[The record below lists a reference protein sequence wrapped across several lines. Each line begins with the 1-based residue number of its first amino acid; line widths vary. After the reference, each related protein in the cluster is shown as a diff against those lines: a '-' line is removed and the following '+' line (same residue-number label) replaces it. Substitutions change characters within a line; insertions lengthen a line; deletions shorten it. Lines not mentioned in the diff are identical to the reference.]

1 MRLPTLLRQR
11 KPESHKGDYGHV
23 LVIGG
28 CLEYSG
34 APVLC
39 AEAALRAGAGLVT
52 IGIPRSL
59 CSPAIRIKPK
69 EIMLLPL
76 PETKKAALRD
86 SAGEKIASF
95 SRKADVIALGP
106 GASTDISTQRLI
118 RSIIG
123 HANIPMVIDAD
134 GLNALAGHTGLLR
147 NRNRKAPIIITP
159 HTGEMSRL
167 SDIPCETI
175 EKNRKK
181 VSKTFATDYNITTVL
196 KGRKTLVI
204 SPDGE
209 TYTNDTGN
217 PGMATAGSGD
227 VLTGIVAAFL
237 GQGLDSFAAAKYAVY
252 IHGLAGDLAA
262 VEIGQISL
270 TASDIVRF
278 LPQAIKKCY

>member
-11 KPESHKGDYGHV
+11 KPDSHKGDYGHV

-28 CLEYSG
+28 CREYSG

-39 AEAALRAGAGLVT
+39 AEAALKSGAGLVT
-52 IGIPRSL
+52 IGIPGSL
-59 CSPAIRIKPK
+59 CSPVIRIKPK
-69 EIMLLPL
+69 EIMLLAL

-86 SAGEKIASF
+86 SAGKKISSF
-95 SRKADVIALGP
+95 SKKTDVIALGP

-118 RSIIG
+118 QSIIK
-123 HANIPMVIDAD
+123 HAKIPLVIDAD
-134 GLNALAGHTGLLR
+134 GLNALAGRAYLLRDR
-147 NRNRKAPIIITP
+147 NRNAPIIITP

-167 SDIPCETI
+167 SDIPAETI

-181 VSKTFATDYNITTVL
+181 VAKTFATDYNITTVL

-237 GQGLDSFAAAKYAVY
+237 GQGLDSFSAAKYAVY

-262 VEIGQISL
+262 AETGQISL
-270 TASDIVRF
+270 TASDIIRF
-278 LPQAIKKCY
+278 LPKAIKNSL

>member
-69 EIMLLPL
+69 EIKLLPL
-76 PETKKAALRD
+76 PETKKSGIAGQRRGKDRLVQQKSRRD
-86 SAGEKIASF
+86 
-95 SRKADVIALGP
+95 RTGP
-106 GASTDISTQRLI
+106 GASTTF
-118 RSIIG
+118 RSK
-123 HANIPMVIDAD
+123 AVRTFNVRNIPMVIDAD

-181 VSKTFATDYNITTVL
+181 VAKTFATDYNITTVL